1 MCNLM
6 NNQKI
11 KLIIFH
17 PYSLVGGAD
26 LSISTL
32 INNLDYRKYS
42 IDFICIKRSKNAK
55 ILCKNI
61 KIYKIKS
68 RKTIFSI
75 FKIRKI
81 IKKNLTKDYKKVI
94 LFSNQNF
101 ANIISYCAT
110 INLDQRLKKIAIERN
125 HINELNYYFN
135 IKDFV
140 NKITMK
146 ILIKLIYKKFDKI
159 ICNSNESSKDLATFL
174 NKEVITIHNPIIIS
188 NKNKVI
194 NKKENKN
201 TNNFFKILNIGRLEN
216 QKDHTTLI
224 KAVNILK
231 NKINFKL
238 NIVGYGTEY
247 KKIKKLI
254 TNLKLNKEIKIYR
267 NIRNPW
273 KYFKNTD
280 LFISSSLYEGF
291 PNVIIESILNN
302 TPLLSSNCKSGPKEI
317 LKQKN
322 GPNLFNVGDFHD
334 LAKKI
339 YKHFKN
345 PKILVDKNKA
355 HKKNLHRFGTKKII
369 SKYCNLF
376 EKI

>member
-1 MCNLM
+1 M
-6 NNQKI
+6 NDQKI
-11 KLIIFH
+11 KLIVFH

-32 INNLDYRKYS
+32 INNLDYKKYS
-42 IDFICIKRSKNAK
+42 IDFICIKRSKNAE
-55 ILCKNI
+55 ILNKNI
-61 KIYKIKS
+61 KIYKIKTS
-68 RKTIFSI
+68 KTIFSI
-75 FKIRKI
+75 FKVRKI
-81 IKKNLTKDYKKVI
+81 IEKNLIKDYKKVI

-110 INLDQRLKKIAIERN
+110 LNLNPKLKKIAIERN
-125 HINELNYYFN
+125 HINELDYYFN

-140 NKITMK
+140 YKITMK

-174 NKEVITIHNPIIIS
+174 NKRVMTIHNPIKIAV
-188 NKNKVI
+188 KNKVI
-194 NKKENKN
+194 NKIKNKN
-201 TNNFFKILNIGRLEN
+201 IDDCFRILNIGRLEN
-216 QKDHTTLI
+216 QKDHVTLI

-231 NKINFKL
+231 YKINFKL
-238 NIVGYGTEY
+238 NIVGYGTKY
-247 KKIKKLI
+247 KAIKKLI
-254 TNLKLNKEIKIYR
+254 ENLKLNKEIKIYR

-280 LFISSSLYEGF
+280 LFVLSSLYEGF

-322 GPNLFNVGDFHD
+322 GPNLFDVGNFHD
-334 LAKKI
+334 LAKKM

-345 PKILVDKNKA
+345 PKILINQNKN
-355 HKKNLHRFGTKKII
+355 HMMNLHRFDKKRII
-369 SKYCNLF
+369 SKYNSLF
-376 EKI
+376 KNI

>member
-1 MCNLM
+1 M

-32 INNLDYRKYS
+32 INNLDHRRYS
-42 IDFICIKRSKNAK
+42 IDLICIKRSKNAET
-55 ILCKNI
+55 LSKNI
-61 KIYKIKS
+61 KIYKIKAN
-68 RKTIFSI
+68 KTIFSI
-75 FKIRKI
+75 FKFRKI
-81 IKKNLTKDYKKVI
+81 IKKNLSEDYKKVI

-101 ANIISYCAT
+101 ANIISYFAT
-110 INLDQRLKKIAIERN
+110 LNLDPKLKKIAIERN
-125 HINELNYYFN
+125 HINELDYYFS

-140 NKITMK
+140 YKITMK
-146 ILIKLIYKKFDKI
+146 ILMKLIYKKFDKI
-159 ICNSNESSKDLATFL
+159 ICNSNESSKDLAKFL
-174 NKEVITIHNPIIIS
+174 NKEVMPIHNPIKIAI
-188 NKNKVI
+188 KNKVN
-194 NKKENKN
+194 NKIKN
-201 TNNFFKILNIGRLEN
+201 RNTKNCFKILNIGRLEN
-216 QKDHTTLI
+216 QKDHITLI

-238 NIVGYGTEY
+238 NIVGYGTKY
-247 KKIKKLI
+247 KDIKKLI
-254 TNLKLNKEIKIYR
+254 ENLKLNKEIKIYR

-280 LFISSSLYEGF
+280 LFILSSLYEGF

-317 LKQKN
+317 LNQKH
-322 GPNLFNVGDFHD
+322 GPNLFNAEDFND

-345 PKILVDKNKA
+345 PKILIDKNKV
-355 HKKNLHRFGTKKII
+355 HIKNLHRFDKKKII
-369 SKYCNLF
+369 SKYNNLF
-376 EKI
+376 KKI

>member
-1 MCNLM
+1 MSNLM

-32 INNLDYRKYS
+32 INSLDYRKYS

-101 ANIISYCAT
+101 ANIVSYCAT
-110 INLDQRLKKIAIERN
+110 INLDQKLKKIAIERN
-125 HINELNYYFN
+125 HINELDYYFN
-135 IKDFV
+135 IKDFI

-174 NKEVITIHNPIIIS
+174 NKEVMTIHNPIKIS

-201 TNNFFKILNIGRLEN
+201 TDSFFKILNIGRLEN

-231 NKINFKL
+231 SKINFKL
-238 NIVGYGTEY
+238 NIVGYGAEY
-247 KKIKKLI
+247 KNIKKLI
-254 TNLKLNKEIKIYR
+254 TNLKLNKKVKIYR
-267 NIRNPW
+267 NVRNPW

-280 LFISSSLYEGF
+280 LFILSSLYEGF
-291 PNVIIESILNN
+291 PNVITESILNN

-322 GPNLFNVGDFHD
+322 GPNLFNVGDFHG

-345 PKILVDKNKA
+345 PKILLDKNKA
-355 HKKNLHRFGTKKII
+355 HKRNLHRFNSKKII
-369 SKYCNLF
+369 SKYSNLF

>member
-1 MCNLM
+1 MDD
-6 NNQKI
+6 QKI
-11 KLIIFH
+11 KLIVFH

-55 ILCKNI
+55 ILNKKI
-61 KIYKIKS
+61 KIYKIKTS
-68 RKTIFSI
+68 KTIFSI
-75 FKIRKI
+75 FKVRKI
-81 IKKNLTKDYKKVI
+81 IEKNLIKDYKKVI

-101 ANIISYCAT
+101 ANIISYFAT
-110 INLDQRLKKIAIERN
+110 LNLNPKLKKIAIERN
-125 HINELNYYFN
+125 HINELDYYFS

-140 NKITMK
+140 YKITIK

-174 NKEVITIHNPIIIS
+174 NKKVMTIHNPIKIAIKNKAINKIK
-188 NKNKVI
+188 NKNI
-194 NKKENKN
+194 NNC
-201 TNNFFKILNIGRLEN
+201 FKILNIARLEN
-216 QKDHTTLI
+216 QKDHVTLI

-231 NKINFKL
+231 YKINFKL
-238 NIVGYGTEY
+238 NIIGYGTKY
-247 KKIKKLI
+247 KDIKKLI
-254 TNLKLNKEIKIYR
+254 ENLKLNKEIKIYR

-280 LFISSSLYEGF
+280 LFVLSSLYEGF

-322 GPNLFNVGDFHD
+322 GPNLFDVGNFHD
-334 LAKKI
+334 LAKKM

-345 PKILVDKNKA
+345 PKILIDQNKNHMMNLYRFDKK
-355 HKKNLHRFGTKKII
+355 RII
-369 SKYCNLF
+369 SKYNSLF
-376 EKI
+376 KKI